1 MQKNLVIIFLL
12 RKHAIKRIQ
21 IFKYLTASN
30 VFQIKQTMYFNV
42 KNIILQIAS
51 KKYNEEIKINLDE
64 GSKKKQ
70 FYYLT
75 IIRKKM

>member
-30 VFQIKQTMYFNV
+30 VFHIKQTMYFNV

-51 KKYNEEIKINLDE
+51 KKYNEEIKINPDE

-75 IIRKKM
+75 IVRKKM